1 MKTTAMDNTIAIA
14 NPPIKAIL
22 ELSTEETL

>member
-1 MKTTAMDNTIAIA
+1 MKTTAMNNATAMA

-22 ELSTEETL
+22 ELSTEETF